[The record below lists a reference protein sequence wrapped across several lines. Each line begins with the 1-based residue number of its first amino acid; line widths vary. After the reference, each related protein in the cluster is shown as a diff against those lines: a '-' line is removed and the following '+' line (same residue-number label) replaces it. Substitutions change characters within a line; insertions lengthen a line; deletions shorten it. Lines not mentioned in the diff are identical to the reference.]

1 MQAKAILQA
10 EDILI
15 NQPNSQILIVSGQ
28 GWHEGVIG
36 IVAGRLKDKFH
47 RPVIVI
53 SFDEDGN
60 GKGSARGIAG
70 FSLGDAIMAA
80 HQAGHL
86 LGGGGHAMAAGL
98 SLRQEQLASFQE
110 FMNNAFDKQLGTLP
124 LFRQWLAFLR
134 LFPACHKQLVDWL
147 DKCAPFGSSLPRT
160 FIVG

>member
-1 MQAKAILQA
+1 MGAKLLATHDEAIAMSLALQLDDLNTQRRSIESDVQARAILQA

-15 NQPNSQILIVSGQ
+15 NQPNNQILIVSGQ

-70 FSLGDAIMAA
+70 FSLEM
-80 HQAGHL
+80 
-86 LGGGGHAMAAGL
+86 
-98 SLRQEQLASFQE
+98 R
-110 FMNNAFDKQLGTLP
+110 
-124 LFRQWLAFLR
+124 
-134 LFPACHKQLVDWL
+134 
-147 DKCAPFGSSLPRT
+147 
-160 FIVG
+160 